1 MQTFRV
7 RSGALLARILVGAA
21 LVVVLTMPI
30 WAGDVSGT
38 WQGQLVLGQAKNVN
52 PIVLSFKQDGQS
64 LTGTISFCKGDCS
77 TPGASVPI
85 ENGKID
91 GSSVS
96 FSFPTDAPDVP
107 RMDLQGTVNGD
118 SIQFVVNGNAQDCMA
133 ASCQIGTG
141 TATKKK

>member
-7 RSGALLARILVGAA
+7 RSGALFARILVGAA

-77 TPGASVPI
+77 TIGGSVAI
-85 ENGKID
+85 ENGKANGDSI
-91 GSSVS
+91 S
-96 FSFPTDAPDVP
+96 FSFPTDAKDVP
-107 RMDLQGTVNGD
+107 RMDLQGTVKDD
-118 SIQFVVNGNAQDCMA
+118 SIEFVVNSNAPDCMA

-141 TATKKK
+141 MATRKK